1 LLLNEDEGE
10 DVDLG
15 SINGSRSRRRGRA
28 MSFGTGTFGRKGS
41 MILMGDGTH
50 RIIGLRLGEV
60 GRLSFGCLKE
70 LIMG

>member
-1 LLLNEDEGE
+1 MA
-10 DVDLG
+10 
-15 SINGSRSRRRGRA
+15 RG
-28 MSFGTGTFGRKGS
+28 MSFGIGIFGRKGS
-41 MILMGDGTH
+41 MMMMENGIH

>member
-1 LLLNEDEGE
+1 MLLNEDEGE

-15 SINGSRSRRRGRA
+15 SINGSRSRRRGRG

-41 MILMGDGTH
+41 MILMGNDIH